1 MARRALSKTKT
12 AQLKHE
18 EHTELMAKAV
28 ARYQQ
33 EQDTPS
39 AVKKMGLRKV
49 CTEVENEHYKK
60 TGKRVSLNH
69 NTLRN
74 LVNGGRLRAAAN
86 SEKGWLVD
94 GEADELIRYVIEN
107 AEMGHPFSHRRL
119 KEHADEICHARLGT
133 KFPENGVGVQWPHR
147 FVEKHSDKLHIYTA
161 KSLDT
166 ARGQAVNEHTN
177 RLWFDVVEEVQLRG
191 DDGKP
196 IAPECTWAMD
206 ESGFQANG
214 GEGFER
220 VIGAKGKKVQYQQQA
235 GTRENITVLLT
246 IGASGVVLPP
256 VVLYSGKGYLV
267 KWQQE
272 NPAKASYVAPSVR
285 GRLS

>member
-1 MARRALSKTKT
+1 MA
-12 AQLKHE
+12 
-18 EHTELMAKAV
+18 
-28 ARYQQ
+28 
-33 EQDTPS
+33 
-39 AVKKMGLRKV
+39 
-49 CTEVENEHYKK
+49 
-60 TGKRVSLNH
+60 
-69 NTLRN
+69 
-74 LVNGGRLRAAAN
+74 
-86 SEKGWLVD
+86 
-94 GEADELIRYVIEN
+94 
-107 AEMGHPFSHRRL
+107 PFSYRCL
-119 KEHADEICHARLGT
+119 KEHANKICHARLST

-147 FVEKHSDKLHIYTA
+147 FIEKHSDKLHMYTA

-166 ARGQAVNEHTN
+166 ARDQAVNEHMN
-177 RLWFDVVEEVQLRG
+177 GLWFDMIEEVQLRG
-191 DDGKP
+191 DDGEP

-214 GEGFER
+214 GEGFEH

-246 IGASGVVLPP
+246 IGASRVVLPP

-272 NPAKASYVAPSVR
+272 NPVKASYVAPSIK

>member
-18 EHTELMAKAV
+18 TYTELMAKAV

-33 EQDTPS
+33 EQDKQRT
-39 AVKKMGLRKV
+39 VKKMGLRKV
-49 CTEVENEHYKK
+49 CAEVEKEYYKK
-60 TGKRVSLNH
+60 TRKNLSLNH

-74 LVNGGRLRAAAN
+74 LVNGGRLRAVAN
-86 SEKGWLVD
+86 MEKSWLID
-94 GEADELIRYVIEN
+94 CETEELIRYVIEN

-119 KEHADEICHARLGT
+119 KEHVDEVCRAHLGI
-133 KFPENGVGVQWPHR
+133 KFPEKGVGIQWTHR
-147 FVEKHSDKLHIYTA
+147 FIEKHSDKLHVYTA

-177 RLWFDVVEEVQLRG
+177 KLWFDLVEELQLRG

-196 IAPECTWAMD
+196 IAAECTWAMD

-246 IGASGVVLPP
+246 IGASGIVLPP
-256 VVLYSGKGYLV
+256 IVIYSGKGYLI

-272 NPAKASYVAPSVR
+272 NPAKASYMSLFLVY
-285 GRLS
+285 LT